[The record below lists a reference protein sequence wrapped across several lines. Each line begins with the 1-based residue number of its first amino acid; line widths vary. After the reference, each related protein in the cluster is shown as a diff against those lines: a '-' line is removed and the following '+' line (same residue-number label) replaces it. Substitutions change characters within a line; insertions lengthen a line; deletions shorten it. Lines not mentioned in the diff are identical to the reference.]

1 MPTDFNKAADNNIA
15 ISQPIQPPP
24 VDQNISQGE
33 SMPPAKEKPLT
44 LRELLTM
51 GLAQPDI
58 DRVNLICDK
67 LRSGDFLI
75 NFMFDPNTLLDLN
88 INRHISASLRILST
102 SEREEYEAYLYGK
115 DPLGLYADK
124 DAAEIAD
131 IKKTESMSDSQAREL
146 FLRSFPK
153 DIAQA
158 RYSRVALSASLVKL
172 QGKSLGKTVKERFE
186 EIGKLPIYL
195 TQQITGYLGL
205 IERAVK
211 IELSDD
217 GTIKN

>member
-1 MPTDFNKAADNNIA
+1 MPTDFNKAADNNNA
-15 ISQPIQPPP
+15 ISQPIHASPSIPTDLP
-24 VDQNISQGE
+24 GE
-33 SMPPAKEKPLT
+33 NMPPEKEKPLT

-51 GLAQPDI
+51 GLTQPDI
-58 DRVNLICDK
+58 DRVNLICEK

-102 SEREEYEAYLYGK
+102 AEREEYEAYLYGK
-115 DPLGLYADK
+115 DPLGLYTDK

-131 IKKTESMSDSQAREL
+131 IKKTESVSDSQAREL

-172 QGKSLGKTVKERFE
+172 QGKSLGKTVKERFD

-195 TQQITGYLGL
+195 TQQITGNLGL